1 MITQMSDLLYKDIT
15 EKVIGCAMKVHSYF
29 GIGFPEMIYKR
40 AVMIELKKAGLS
52 FKSEVERDINYDQQ
66 LIAKRRL
73 DLIVE
78 DKILVELKAIS
89 ETTNKDFAQVINYL
103 NVFQIEVG
111 LLLNFGQPS
120 LQYKRFVS
128 SRNQRNRPN

>member
-1 MITQMSDLLYKDIT
+1 MSDLLYKDIT

>member
-1 MITQMSDLLYKDIT
+1 M
-15 EKVIGCAMKVHSYF
+15 
-29 GIGFPEMIYKR
+29 GFPEIVYKR
-40 AVMIELKKAGLS
+40 ALMIELKKAGLS
-52 FKSEVERDINYDQQ
+52 FESEADRDIIYEQH

-78 DKILVELKAIS
+78 NKVLVELKAIS
-89 ETTNKDFAQVINYL
+89 ETTNRDLAQIINYL

-120 LQYKRFVS
+120 LYYKRFINS
-128 SRNQRNRPN
+128 KKSAIKNL